1 MKYRCD
7 SCTRTGQSDFH
18 IKRHASSYSELHW
31 KLHKNGQLVHDA
43 SYSTRSKCSFLKDLL
58 LKGKSIK
65 RPSNNQKSSLSLFLL
80 LSYSKSYES
89 SFLSI
94 YSIQDNLLRIL
105 FLPKKIKKHFPFFF
119 FTSLYISFSIS
130 NPTRWQQ
137 LSLEKKE
144 KSTDQVTGYKSR
156 EPSKPLFPKRKE
168 SRDCASKIRS
178 ENQSVELYVQF
189 EENNSTVRRNVRILM
204 LKFSK

>member
-1 MKYRCD
+1 MRFVHKN
-7 SCTRTGQSDFH
+7 RTIWFPYQTACKFLLGTSLKTSQEWPASAWRELLDAFKVFIFERFI
-18 IKRHASSYSELHW
+18 IKR
-31 KLHKNGQLVHDA
+31 KIDQ
-43 SYSTRSKCSFLKDLL
+43 T
-58 LKGKSIK
+58 SIEMIK
-65 RPSNNQKSSLSLFLL
+65 QKSLSLFLL

>member
-1 MKYRCD
+1 MY
-7 SCTRTGQSDFH
+7 
-18 IKRHASSYSELHW
+18 
-31 KLHKNGQLVHDA
+31 DA

-94 YSIQDNLLRIL
+94 YSIQNNLLRIL
-105 FLPKKIKKHFPFFF
+105 FFVTRKIKKYFPFFF

-168 SRDCASKIRS
+168 SGDCASKIRS

>member
-1 MKYRCD
+1 M
-7 SCTRTGQSDFH
+7 
-18 IKRHASSYSELHW
+18 IK
-31 KLHKNGQLVHDA
+31 
-43 SYSTRSKCSFLKDLL
+43 
-58 LKGKSIK
+58 
-65 RPSNNQKSSLSLFLL
+65 QKSLSLFLL

-119 FTSLYISFSIS
+119 FTFLYISFSIS